1 MKKRFS
7 IIIALVM
14 ILVTMGS
21 WSCAEGDLNNGTV
34 AIEQAVNSCFLLEVY
49 DQYDTVIGTGSGFV
63 AFDGGTLITN
73 EHVIENAAYIVAYSD
88 QYRSKYKL
96 TELKAV
102 NREMDIA
109 ILAFDENAQVTPLQV
124 AADRELQRGQSVIAI
139 GSPKGSINSVSNGM
153 VSNIVYYSESVRDAI
168 QFTAPISH
176 GSSGGALFDEWGAVI
191 GVCTSSRVDANSM
204 FYAIPIRYAKM
215 LYDKSVGKETTL
227 LADYGRLTA
236 KDKLA
241 YATSPAVD
249 YVGTWVLTG
258 AETDGVQMGPSTLA
272 AVGMDM
278 KVVVNADGTVVLS
291 MMGMEEGGTWAATE
305 NGIAIT
311 DSAETVEIA
320 YQNEMLLMNQSGVTM
335 MLTREGAAPA
345 IVEAEGP
352 TALAG
357 VDPVAFEGQWLLT
370 TANFMGVE
378 MSAETV
384 GVYMALV
391 LSQGQAL
398 FATNDEN
405 GEIVT
410 DQMSYVVTEVEGV
423 GTVCSIADQDETTGE
438 TMEVLAL
445 NLLDDG
451 RLVWRMELEGMV
463 MEYYFTKQVAE

>member
-1 MKKRFS
+1 MKKILS
-7 IIIALVM
+7 LLLALAMMLGCVAF
-14 ILVTMGS
+14 
-21 WSCAEGDLNNGTV
+21 AEG
-34 AIEQAVNSCFLLEVY
+34 
-49 DQYDTVIGTGSGFV
+49 
-63 AFDGGTLITN
+63 
-73 EHVIENAAYIVAYSD
+73 
-88 QYRSKYKL
+88 
-96 TELKAV
+96 
-102 NREMDIA
+102 
-109 ILAFDENAQVTPLQV
+109 
-124 AADRELQRGQSVIAI
+124 
-139 GSPKGSINSVSNGM
+139 
-153 VSNIVYYSESVRDAI
+153 
-168 QFTAPISH
+168 
-176 GSSGGALFDEWGAVI
+176 
-191 GVCTSSRVDANSM
+191 
-204 FYAIPIRYAKM
+204 
-215 LYDKSVGKETTL
+215 
-227 LADYGRLTA
+227 
-236 KDKLA
+236 
-241 YATSPAVD
+241 VD

-258 AETDGVQMGPSTLA
+258 AESDGVQMGPSTLA
-272 AVGMDM
+272 AIGMDM
-278 KVVVNADGTVVLS
+278 KVVVNADGTVTLS

-311 DSAETVEIA
+311 DSTETVEIA

-423 GTVCSIADQDETTGE
+423 GTVCTIVDQDETTGE

>member
-1 MKKRFS
+1 MKKILS
-7 IIIALVM
+7 LLLALAMMLGCVAF
-14 ILVTMGS
+14 
-21 WSCAEGDLNNGTV
+21 AEG
-34 AIEQAVNSCFLLEVY
+34 
-49 DQYDTVIGTGSGFV
+49 
-63 AFDGGTLITN
+63 
-73 EHVIENAAYIVAYSD
+73 
-88 QYRSKYKL
+88 
-96 TELKAV
+96 
-102 NREMDIA
+102 
-109 ILAFDENAQVTPLQV
+109 
-124 AADRELQRGQSVIAI
+124 
-139 GSPKGSINSVSNGM
+139 
-153 VSNIVYYSESVRDAI
+153 
-168 QFTAPISH
+168 
-176 GSSGGALFDEWGAVI
+176 
-191 GVCTSSRVDANSM
+191 
-204 FYAIPIRYAKM
+204 
-215 LYDKSVGKETTL
+215 
-227 LADYGRLTA
+227 
-236 KDKLA
+236 
-241 YATSPAVD
+241 VD

-278 KVVVNADGTVVLS
+278 KVVVNADGTVTLS

-311 DSAETVEIA
+311 DSTETVEIA

>member
-1 MKKRFS
+1 MKKILS
-7 IIIALVM
+7 LLLALAMMLGCVAF
-14 ILVTMGS
+14 
-21 WSCAEGDLNNGTV
+21 AEG
-34 AIEQAVNSCFLLEVY
+34 
-49 DQYDTVIGTGSGFV
+49 
-63 AFDGGTLITN
+63 
-73 EHVIENAAYIVAYSD
+73 
-88 QYRSKYKL
+88 
-96 TELKAV
+96 
-102 NREMDIA
+102 
-109 ILAFDENAQVTPLQV
+109 
-124 AADRELQRGQSVIAI
+124 
-139 GSPKGSINSVSNGM
+139 
-153 VSNIVYYSESVRDAI
+153 
-168 QFTAPISH
+168 
-176 GSSGGALFDEWGAVI
+176 
-191 GVCTSSRVDANSM
+191 
-204 FYAIPIRYAKM
+204 
-215 LYDKSVGKETTL
+215 
-227 LADYGRLTA
+227 
-236 KDKLA
+236 
-241 YATSPAVD
+241 VD

-258 AETDGVQMGPSTLA
+258 AESDGVQMGPSTLA
-272 AVGMDM
+272 AIGMDM
-278 KVVVNADGTVVLS
+278 KVVVNADSTVTLS

-311 DSAETVEIA
+311 DSTETVELP
-320 YQNEMLLMNQSGVTM
+320 YQNEMLLMDQSGVTM

-345 IVEAEGP
+345 IAEAEGP

>member
-1 MKKRFS
+1 MKKILS
-7 IIIALVM
+7 LLLALAMMLGCVAF
-14 ILVTMGS
+14 
-21 WSCAEGDLNNGTV
+21 AEG
-34 AIEQAVNSCFLLEVY
+34 
-49 DQYDTVIGTGSGFV
+49 
-63 AFDGGTLITN
+63 
-73 EHVIENAAYIVAYSD
+73 
-88 QYRSKYKL
+88 
-96 TELKAV
+96 
-102 NREMDIA
+102 
-109 ILAFDENAQVTPLQV
+109 
-124 AADRELQRGQSVIAI
+124 
-139 GSPKGSINSVSNGM
+139 
-153 VSNIVYYSESVRDAI
+153 
-168 QFTAPISH
+168 
-176 GSSGGALFDEWGAVI
+176 
-191 GVCTSSRVDANSM
+191 
-204 FYAIPIRYAKM
+204 
-215 LYDKSVGKETTL
+215 
-227 LADYGRLTA
+227 
-236 KDKLA
+236 
-241 YATSPAVD
+241 VD

-258 AETDGVQMGPSTLA
+258 AESDGVQMGPTTLA

-345 IVEAEGP
+345 IAEAEGP

>member
-1 MKKRFS
+1 MKKILS
-7 IIIALVM
+7 LLLALAMMLGCVAF
-14 ILVTMGS
+14 
-21 WSCAEGDLNNGTV
+21 AEG
-34 AIEQAVNSCFLLEVY
+34 
-49 DQYDTVIGTGSGFV
+49 
-63 AFDGGTLITN
+63 
-73 EHVIENAAYIVAYSD
+73 
-88 QYRSKYKL
+88 
-96 TELKAV
+96 
-102 NREMDIA
+102 
-109 ILAFDENAQVTPLQV
+109 
-124 AADRELQRGQSVIAI
+124 
-139 GSPKGSINSVSNGM
+139 
-153 VSNIVYYSESVRDAI
+153 
-168 QFTAPISH
+168 
-176 GSSGGALFDEWGAVI
+176 
-191 GVCTSSRVDANSM
+191 
-204 FYAIPIRYAKM
+204 
-215 LYDKSVGKETTL
+215 
-227 LADYGRLTA
+227 
-236 KDKLA
+236 
-241 YATSPAVD
+241 VD

-258 AETDGVQMGPSTLA
+258 AESDGVQMGPTTLA

-311 DSAETVEIA
+311 DSAETVEIV
-320 YQNEMLLMNQSGVTM
+320 YQNEMLLMDQSGVTM

-357 VDPVAFEGQWLLT
+357 VDPAAFEGQWLLT

>member
-1 MKKRFS
+1 MKKILS
-7 IIIALVM
+7 LLLALAMMLGCVAF
-14 ILVTMGS
+14 
-21 WSCAEGDLNNGTV
+21 AEG
-34 AIEQAVNSCFLLEVY
+34 
-49 DQYDTVIGTGSGFV
+49 
-63 AFDGGTLITN
+63 
-73 EHVIENAAYIVAYSD
+73 
-88 QYRSKYKL
+88 
-96 TELKAV
+96 
-102 NREMDIA
+102 
-109 ILAFDENAQVTPLQV
+109 
-124 AADRELQRGQSVIAI
+124 
-139 GSPKGSINSVSNGM
+139 
-153 VSNIVYYSESVRDAI
+153 
-168 QFTAPISH
+168 
-176 GSSGGALFDEWGAVI
+176 
-191 GVCTSSRVDANSM
+191 
-204 FYAIPIRYAKM
+204 
-215 LYDKSVGKETTL
+215 
-227 LADYGRLTA
+227 
-236 KDKLA
+236 
-241 YATSPAVD
+241 VD

-278 KVVVNADGTVVLS
+278 KVVVNADGTVTLS

-311 DSAETVEIA
+311 DSTETVEIA
-320 YQNEMLLMNQSGVTM
+320 YQNEMLLMDQSGVTM